1 MPCRLQGRS
10 RDWLSCSKADPRSHP
25 PLLIPLPPAS
35 PSNTQVLP
43 TATLP
48 PCHVR
53 E

>member
-35 PSNTQVLP
+35 PSNTQVPDRLS
-43 TATLP
+43 P
-48 PCHVR
+48 PVPPA
-53 E
+53 